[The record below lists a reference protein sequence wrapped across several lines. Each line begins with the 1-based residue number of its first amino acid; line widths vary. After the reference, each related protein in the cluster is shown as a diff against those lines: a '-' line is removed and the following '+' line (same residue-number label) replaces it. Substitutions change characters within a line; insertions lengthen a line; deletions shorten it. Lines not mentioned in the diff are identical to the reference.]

1 MSSTLG
7 SRVGAWRDRLL
18 ARWRSPSRALPRSPY
33 RVAAPPPRVHPA
45 RPSPLRAS
53 LTALRC
59 LWSPER
65 LRWIAAA
72 ATLGVC
78 STACFVLLERSAR
91 AAAPHVPTPVT
102 HLLALPF
109 GLVVGLIAAVVF
121 LAFGA
126 AVMALG
132 AMLLISIVHAVVG
145 LARSAWTLLVVL
157 PREFFARDG
166 GG

>member
-1 MSSTLG
+1 
-7 SRVGAWRDRLL
+7 
-18 ARWRSPSRALPRSPY
+18 
-33 RVAAPPPRVHPA
+33 PRVRPV

-53 LTALRC
+53 LAALRA
-59 LWSPER
+59 LWSAER

-91 AAAPHVPTPVT
+91 AAAPHVPTPIS

-126 AVMALG
+126 AVMSLG
-132 AMLLISIVHAVVG
+132 AMLLISVVHALVG
-145 LARSAWTLLVVL
+145 LARSAWALVVVL

-166 GG
+166 GD

>member
-1 MSSTLG
+1 MFPALR

-18 ARWRSPSRALPRSPY
+18 ARWRSSSRAQPRSPY
-33 RVAAPPPRVHPA
+33 RVAAPPPRVRPVRPA
-45 RPSPLRAS
+45 PLRAS
-53 LTALRC
+53 LAAMRA
-59 LWSPER
+59 LWSLER

-78 STACFVLLERSAR
+78 STACFVLLERAAR
-91 AAAPHVPTPVT
+91 AASPHVPTPVT

-132 AMLLISIVHAVVG
+132 AMMLISVVHALVG
-145 LARSAWTLLVVL
+145 LARSAWALLVVL

-166 GG
+166 GD